1 MFKSIRLEDI
11 YYPVR
16 YQGSF
21 ESSDAMLNRIWETG
35 VYTSH
40 LCMQDD
46 IWDAPKRDR
55 GRWMGDTDVSGRV
68 IDAVFADRF
77 LIEDTLTR
85 LIGPLPI
92 QNHVNG
98 IPGYSSY
105 WFTELEHYY
114 PRTAA
119 AKNSSPPCTTT
130 SLATAPV
137 HGQGLRRAEQ
147 LHQPHP

>member
-1 MFKSIRLEDI
+1 
-11 YYPVR
+11 
-16 YQGSF
+16 
-21 ESSDAMLNRIWETG
+21 MLNRIWETG

-68 IDAVFADRF
+68 IDDVFADQF
-77 LIEDTLTR
+77 LLEDTLTR

-92 QNHVNG
+92 TEHVNG

-114 PRTAA
+114 LHSGRKEYRRLHARPHRW
-119 AKNSSPPCTTT
+119 P
-130 SLATAPV
+130 APV
-137 HGQGLRRAEQ
+137 HGPGLRRAEQ
-147 LHQPHP
+147 LHQPHA